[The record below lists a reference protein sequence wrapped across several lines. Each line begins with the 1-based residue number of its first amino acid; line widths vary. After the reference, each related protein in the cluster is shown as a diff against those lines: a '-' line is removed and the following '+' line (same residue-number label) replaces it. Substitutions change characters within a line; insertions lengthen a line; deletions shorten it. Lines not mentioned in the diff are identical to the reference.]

1 MNALKRLFS
10 ALRVWLGWGDMSEE
24 RLSPPHGWLLPDPA
38 IRREPAIA
46 TGALGATPVQG
57 RLASRW

>member
-38 IRREPAIA
+38 MRREPAIA
-46 TGALGATPVQG
+46 TETPRARSVQG
-57 RLASRW
+57 RLASRG